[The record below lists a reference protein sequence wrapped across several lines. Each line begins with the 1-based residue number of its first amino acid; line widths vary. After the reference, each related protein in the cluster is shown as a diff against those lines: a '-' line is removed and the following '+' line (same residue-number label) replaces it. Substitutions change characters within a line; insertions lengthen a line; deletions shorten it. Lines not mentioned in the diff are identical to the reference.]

1 MEGLSLDRKNNL
13 RGVKMN
19 KINSIITNGKEA
31 IKCSNCGSEKKFVL
45 VKGNE
50 LPSTVAELSFANFQP
65 ENQPNE
71 KQTHLAHLF
80 EAQKRFGE

>member
-1 MEGLSLDRKNNL
+1 
-13 RGVKMN
+13 MN
-19 KINSIITNGKEA
+19 SIDSAIITNGKEA

-45 VKGNE
+45 VKENE
-50 LPSTVAELSFANFQP
+50 LPSLVAEFSFTNFKS
-65 ENQPNE
+65 ENKQNE

>member
-1 MEGLSLDRKNNL
+1 
-13 RGVKMN
+13 MN
-19 KINSIITNGKEA
+19 RIDSTIITNGKEA

-45 VKGNE
+45 VKE
-50 LPSTVAELSFANFQP
+50 TESPSPVAELRFANFQP
-65 ENQPNE
+65 ENQTNE

>member
-1 MEGLSLDRKNNL
+1 
-13 RGVKMN
+13 MN
-19 KINSIITNGKEA
+19 RIDSTIITDGKEA

-45 VKGNE
+45 VKETEFRSSVTE
-50 LPSTVAELSFANFQP
+50 LRFTNFKS
-65 ENQPNE
+65 ENKPNE